1 MTLTSNLDC
10 VLVDVA
16 FEITSC
22 YPSVVDGQ
30 LTFEE
35 CSHDH
40 FESFYVPKEIAGD
53 THMVNSYIRNILED
67 SMVDV
72 ATSHVYSVT

>member
-1 MTLTSNLDC
+1 MTFTSTVDC
-10 VLVDVA
+10 VLVSVA

-40 FESFYVPKEIAGD
+40 FESFYVPKEIAD
-53 THMVNSYIRNILED
+53 DKWSVNSYIRNVLED
-67 SMVDV
+67 SMVDCV
-72 ATSHVYSVT
+72 TAHVISVT

>member
-1 MTLTSNLDC
+1 MTVASRVDC
-10 VLVDVA
+10 VLVDVS

-40 FESFYVPKEIAGD
+40 FESFYVPKDIADNKGMID
-53 THMVNSYIRNILED
+53 EYVQKTLENSG
-67 SMVDV
+67 VDFI
-72 ATSHVYSVT
+72 ASKVYSVT